1 MVLKAT
7 QWRRLAIFQNQFRRK
22 DTVTHLFLGHNPTA
36 LGETKNVSFRGASQ
50 HHIFPQ
56 VSNKKYLRKERQ
68 RFLKSTAIK
77 LSLEVQDFRVAKCK
91 LQQEENI
98 KRKKVTKYRKTVI
111 LRG

>member
-56 VSNKKYLRKERQ
+56 VSNKKYLRKKTTIFEEYGNQAKSRGA
-68 RFLKSTAIK
+68 RFSSGKVQITAG
-77 LSLEVQDFRVAKCK
+77 
-91 LQQEENI
+91 
-98 KRKKVTKYRKTVI
+98 RKY
-111 LRG
+111 